1 MSDCPRIFALGQW
14 LRSVLVVAPSIALAT
29 TAFPAEPIK
38 IGAYGSLT
46 GKEATWGQSYERGVR
61 LGLEDV
67 NAAGGVLG
75 RPLQIL
81 FEDNQSKPGES
92 ATAVRKLLSRDKVVA
107 VLGEVSSGRSL
118 EAAAICQQAKVP
130 MISSGSAPKLTQ
142 VGTYI
147 FRAHFIDPF
156 QGTVMAQFAR
166 TKLNARRV
174 ALLTEATNAYSVG
187 LAKFFAAEFTSGGG
201 TIIVEQKY
209 SSAERDFK
217 AQLTAIKATRAD
229 ALFVPGYYTEAG
241 LIVAQARQL
250 GLEVPI
256 LGGDGWSAP
265 ELLRLGGPALRNT
278 YYCDNF
284 STESKLPETQR
295 FISHFRARYAGF
307 PDGVAAD
314 AYDTVLMLADAI
326 TRAGGPDP
334 QKIRD
339 ALATTRN
346 LAGVGGPLTINEQRD
361 QLKPAYILGF
371 KDGDYHLNEIIRP

>member
-1 MSDCPRIFALGQW
+1 MSEGLRILALGAR
-14 LRSVLVVAPSIALAT
+14 LHHVLVVTTSVVLAT
-29 TAFPAEPIK
+29 AAFSAEPIK
-38 IGAYGSLT
+38 IGGYGSLT

-61 LGLEDV
+61 LGVEEV

-75 RPLQIL
+75 RPLQLL

-92 ATAVRKLLSRDKVVA
+92 ATVVRKLLSRDKVVA

-166 TKLNARRV
+166 TKFKAARV
-174 ALLTEATNAYSVG
+174 ALLTDATNAYSVG
-187 LAKFFAAEFTSGGG
+187 LAKFFGAEFTSGGG
-201 TIIVEQKY
+201 AITIEQKY

-217 AQLTAIKATRAD
+217 AQLTAIKAAHVD

-250 GLEVPI
+250 GFEGPI

-265 ELLRLGGPALRNT
+265 ELLGLGGPALRNT

-284 STESKLPETQR
+284 SAESKLPATQR
-295 FISHFRARYAGF
+295 FIAKFRERYAIL
-307 PDGVAAD
+307 PDGAAAD
-314 AYDTVLMLADAI
+314 AYDSVLMIADAI

-334 QKIRD
+334 VKIRD

-361 QLKPAYILGF
+361 QLNLLTSSASGTA
-371 KDGDYHLNEIIRP
+371 IIT